1 MRTGS
6 GAPLGEISKLMN
18 MDSVLAVG
26 VESFHWARYF
36 DWGLDGILA
45 EGD

>member
-1 MRTGS
+1 MVFIMGIIMRTGS

-26 VESFHWARYF
+26 VESFH
-36 DWGLDGILA
+36 
-45 EGD
+45 